1 GTRLGPYEILG
12 NIGQGGMS
20 IVYQALDTGLNR
32 HVAIKVLSSE
42 FLSDPSFGGRFRS
55 EAQIWARL
63 EHPAIVPVYTAAI
76 EQDLPFIVMRF
87 MEGGSLH
94 ARLREGRLTWDAT
107 LAILSDVARALD
119 FAHSQGVIHRDVKP
133 ANVLLDDGGHAYLS
147 DFGIARVMSGSG
159 VRTIEI
165 VGTPAYMAPEQARSQ
180 APSPL
185 VDIYSMGCMA
195 YEMLTGVAPFAGSPL
210 DVMMRHV
217 SESPMPPSRLAPELV
232 AHVDTAI
239 LKSLDKDPRQ
249 RWPSASL
256 FIRAL
261 NGQIDVD
268 GVFTV
273 SLSSTAERHP
283 TPAPLT
289 PAAPSDGPFLSRNT
303 YRNRAPWIATLA
315 LVVTLAAAGWFFVSS
330 RSPLRAPE
338 PTPTPAP
345 APVVYVST
353 INKYLDEGAYNEAA
367 ELADIAARIHPNDVT
382 LARLRE
388 RIKRAWEAEKQMGL
402 WPDSTAGIEETDNR
416 PTN

>member
-1 GTRLGPYEILG
+1 
-12 NIGQGGMS
+12 MS
-20 IVYQALDTGLNR
+20 IVYRALDTGLNR
-32 HVAIKVLSSE
+32 HVAVKVLSSE
-42 FLSDPSFGGRFRS
+42 FLADPSFGGRFRR

-76 EQDLPFIVMRF
+76 EQDLPFIVMRY

-94 ARLREGRLTWDAT
+94 ARLKEGRLTWDAT

-133 ANVLLDDGGHAYLS
+133 ANVLLDDNGHAYLS

-180 APSPL
+180 TPSPL
-185 VDIYSMGCMA
+185 VDIYSLGCMA

-217 SESPMPPSRLAPELV
+217 SESPMHPSRLAPELG

-256 FIRAL
+256 FIKAL

-273 SLSSTAERHP
+273 SLSSMVEHP
-283 TPAPLT
+283 ETPTPLT
-289 PAAPSDGPFLSRNT
+289 PATPAEVPIRPQQHEIRKRLR
-303 YRNRAPWIATLA
+303 WIVAVLF
-315 LVVTLAAAGWFFVSS
+315 AAALTGAGLLLLAP
-330 RSPLRAPE
+330 RSPLFGPE
-338 PTPTPAP
+338 PTPTPVP
-345 APVVYVST
+345 APGVYISS
-353 INKYLDEGAYNEAA
+353 INRWLDEGAYPEATDLIEVA
-367 ELADIAARIHPNDVT
+367 VRNHPNDAA

-388 RIKRAWEAEKQMGL
+388 RIKRAWEAEKKLGL
-402 WPDSTAGIEETDNR
+402 WPDAPSE
-416 PTN
+416 